1 MKTKTELEYCD
12 EKLLAQSFAVSISTV
27 RRWRRI
33 GGGPKFIHFGKS
45 VRYKLADVEKWV
57 AAQFPAIV
65 APRSMPTPVPEKG
78 DSIGGRRT

>member
-1 MKTKTELEYCD
+1 MNSTRTELQYCD
-12 EKLLAQSFAVSISTV
+12 EKLLAQNLAVSISTV

-57 AAQFPAIV
+57 AAKFPAIV
-65 APRSMPTPVPEKG
+65 APNAVSEG
-78 DSIGGRRT
+78 DSSGDRNT